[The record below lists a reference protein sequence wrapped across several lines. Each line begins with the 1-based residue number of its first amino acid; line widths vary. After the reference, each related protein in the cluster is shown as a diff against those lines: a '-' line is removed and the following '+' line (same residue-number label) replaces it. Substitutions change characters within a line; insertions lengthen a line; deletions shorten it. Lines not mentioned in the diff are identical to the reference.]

1 MTAPGQVRAD
11 LLAEEHSERP
21 SLWAFV
27 PALVVGWAIIA
38 YGLKTAL
45 DDSRDAHPFALVVHI
60 VTFDL
65 VHDIVVAPVLF
76 VGAWLIG
83 KLVPPVARGPVRS
96 AAAAT
101 ALYVAVAYPL
111 VRRWGQRPTNSSTLP
126 LDYGRNLTIVVAVV
140 WALAAVVIVQRVR
153 VARDATRAEA
163 DHEH

>member
-1 MTAPGQVRAD
+1 MVFGPT
-11 LLAEEHSERP
+11 
-21 SLWAFV
+21 
-27 PALVVGWAIIA
+27 LVVGWAIIGF
-38 YGLKTAL
+38 GLKTAL

-65 VHDIVVAPVLF
+65 VHDMVVAPVLF

-83 KLVPPVARGPVRS
+83 KVVPPVARGPVRS

-111 VRRWGQRPTNSSTLP
+111 VRRWGRRPTNSSTLP

-140 WALAAVVIVQRVR
+140 WALAAVVVVQRVG
-153 VARDATRAEA
+153 VARVRHPAPTEA
-163 DHEH
+163 VHERR